1 MKAYG
6 GVDVYIHIFVTSALV
21 GGEWLADLP
30 PGKEPPVCIRQEV
43 G

>member
-6 GVDVYIHIFVTSALV
+6 GVDVYIHVYLTSALV
-21 GGEWLADLP
+21 EVNCQLHVPAALP
-30 PGKEPPVCIRQEV
+30 PGKEPPDPI

>member
-6 GVDVYIHIFVTSALV
+6 GVDVYIYIFFTSALV
-21 GGEWLADLP
+21 EVTDQFHAPAALP
-30 PGKEPPVCIRQEV
+30 PGKTLQVHI